1 MYEPAGRH
9 VPNLALLWPA
19 IAAASASEFAASFA
33 KELTR
38 LAVGD
43 EEAAAAPPPWA
54 TPHQTALELK
64 TQRLQDFSTDAHGIP
79 TLLCAPLALHSAAV
93 CDLAAGHSLVAVLR
107 EAGLTRLF
115 VADGRSASAD
125 MRFLGIDDYLA
136 DLNVLVDEIGPPVD
150 LIGLCQG
157 GFMAL
162 IYAARFPAKVHK
174 LVLAAAPI
182 DIAAAPSALS
192 SLAEASPLAVFHEV
206 VRLGNG
212 LVPGQTALKF
222 WAPAAVEAKDIRQ
235 LLEAEGAIGS
245 SAMNNLEAAFR
256 TWYAST
262 LDLPGTFF
270 LETVE
275 RVYKRNELASGR
287 FVALGQTIDLARL
300 KLPLYL
306 IAARDDELVAPPQVF
321 AAERLVGTAPQ
332 DIRKATAPC
341 RHLGLF
347 MGRNALRDVWP
358 GVVHWLVEVR
368 SSASASAQ
376 EKIPELI
383 G

>member
-1 MYEPAGRH
+1 MYEPAGH
-9 VPNLALLWPA
+9 HAPNLALLWPA

-43 EEAAAAPPPWA
+43 QEAAAPLPPWA
-54 TPHQTALELK
+54 TPHRTALELK
-64 TQRLQDFSTDAHGIP
+64 TLRLRDFSTDTLGIP

-93 CDLAAGHSLVAVLR
+93 SDLAIGHSLVAALR
-107 EAGLTRLF
+107 AAGLTRLF
-115 VADGRSASAD
+115 VADGRSATAD

-136 DLNVLVDEIGPPVD
+136 DLNVLVDEIGPPLD

-162 IYAARFPAKVHK
+162 IYAARFPGKIRK

-206 VRLGNG
+206 VRLGDG
-212 LVPGQTALKF
+212 LVPGQTVLKF
-222 WAPAAVEAKDIRQ
+222 WAPAAVEAEDIRQ
-235 LLEAEGAIGS
+235 LLETEGALGS
-245 SAMNNLEAAFR
+245 AELNSIETGFR
-256 TWYAST
+256 IWYAST

-275 RVYKRNELASGR
+275 RIYKRNELASGS
-287 FVALGQTIDLARL
+287 FVALGQTIDLATL
-300 KLPLYL
+300 KVPLYL
-306 IAARDDELVAPPQVF
+306 IAARDDELVAPQQVF
-321 AAERLVGTAPQ
+321 ATERLVGTAPQ

-347 MGRNALRDVWP
+347 MGRNALRDIWP
-358 GVVHWLVEVR
+358 RVVDWLVEA
-368 SSASASAQ
+368 SETTAASAAQ
-376 EKIPELI
+376 PLRKVS
-383 G
+383 